1 MKEKAVRK
9 KKDRPPH
16 KLPSIGNRLLT
27 RLPRRDLQQLLPKLE
42 RVSLGLRDV
51 LYRPEKPIDHVYFV
65 EDGVVSLVSGLA
77 DGSAVEVGT
86 VGNEGMVGLPVFFGA
101 TSSPLRAFAQVP
113 GQALK
118 LKTSD
123 FRREVENGNALRYA
137 INRYAQALFTQ
148 LSQSVAC
155 NRRHPV
161 EQRCARWLLTTADR
175 VTDKRF
181 KLTQEFLAQMLGIR
195 RASVNPVLQK
205 FQKEQMLRYSMGEME
220 ITNRRKLESVACEC
234 YQIIR
239 NEYEK
244 LG

>member
-1 MKEKAVRK
+1 MRK
-9 KKDRPPH
+9 KKDRPAR
-16 KLPSIGNRLLT
+16 KLSSIGNGLLT
-27 RLPRRDLQQLLPKLE
+27 SLPQRDLEQLMPKLE
-42 RVSLGLRDV
+42 RVFLELRKI
-51 LYRPEKPIDHVYFV
+51 LYKPEKPIDYVYFV
-65 EDGVVSLVSGLA
+65 EDGVVSLVSSLA

-101 TSSPLRAFAQVP
+101 TSSPLRAFCQVP

-123 FRREVENGNALRYA
+123 FKRQVENGTALRHA
-137 INRYAQALFTQ
+137 VNHYAQALFTQ

-175 VTDKRF
+175 VNNKRF

-195 RASVNPVLQK
+195 RASVNPVLQR
-205 FQKEQMLRYSMGEME
+205 FQKEKMLSYSMGEME
-220 ITNRRKLESVACEC
+220 ITDRRKLESVACEC

-239 NEYEK
+239 NEYQK
-244 LG
+244 LTNG